1 MKIRFF
7 ISTPNDFVELLQQ
20 QLEEAG
26 HTVVYEGSD
35 VDLIHILGA
44 PTYRAKKMLGGARTR
59 LIPVV
64 WSPMRTV
71 NKWMLQHATAVH
83 VWGLHEQ
90 EQLQKLAKN
99 ATDLLI
105 KNPIITN
112 DITNKGLLAG
122 ITQLY
127 KSILEKHDT
136 QMRADIESRIAKMG
150 ETEET
155 LHKVLFEFLYMRY
168 LFQRHAIPVDELRN
182 MRNLMTASNYN
193 EEEMSSILKKL
204 KLHDF
209 IASLETVMEEEASL
223 TEGFE
228 PVTSL
233 DNHLTKKIRKIII
246 KEYSNNENP
255 TT

>member
-7 ISTPNDFVELLQQ
+7 ISSPNDFVELLQQ

-44 PTYRAKKMLGGARTR
+44 PTYRAKKMLGGARSR

-71 NKWMLQHATAVH
+71 NKWMLRHATAIH

-90 EQLQKLAKN
+90 QQLQKLSKN
-99 ATDLLI
+99 TTVFLI
-105 KNPIITN
+105 KNPIVTN
-112 DITNKGLLAG
+112 DITKQGLLNG
-122 ITQLY
+122 MLQLY
-127 KSILEKHDT
+127 DNILKTHDT
-136 QMRADIESRIAKMG
+136 QIRSNIEERITKLG
-150 ETEET
+150 ETEEVI
-155 LHKVLFEFLYMRY
+155 HKILFEFLYMRY
-168 LFQRHAIPVDELRN
+168 LFQRHAIPVDTLRN
-182 MRNLMTASNYN
+182 LRNIMTSNNYN
-193 EEEMSSILKKL
+193 EDDMDSILTRL

-209 IASLETVMEEEASL
+209 IASLEKVMEEEASL

-228 PVTSL
+228 PIPVL
-233 DNHLTKKIRKIII
+233 DNRLTKKIRIIII
-246 KEYSNNENP
+246 KEDSNNENP

>member
-7 ISTPNDFVELLQQ
+7 ISSPNDFVELLQQ

-44 PTYRAKKMLGGARTR
+44 PTYRAKKIMGGARSR

-71 NKWMLQHATAVH
+71 NKWMLHHATAVH
-83 VWGLHEQ
+83 VWGRHEQ
-90 EQLQKLAKN
+90 EHLQKLAKN
-99 ATDLLI
+99 TTVFLI
-105 KNPIITN
+105 KNPIVTN
-112 DITNKGLLAG
+112 DITKRGLLAG
-122 ITQLY
+122 IIQLY
-127 KSILEKHDT
+127 DNILKKHDT
-136 QMRADIESRIAKMG
+136 QIRSNIEERITKMG
-150 ETEET
+150 ETEEV
-155 LHKVLFEFLYMRY
+155 LHQVLFEFLYIRY
-168 LFQRHAIPVDELRN
+168 LFQRHAIPVDALRN
-182 MRNLMTASNYN
+182 LRNIMTSNNYN
-193 EEEMSSILKKL
+193 EDDMETLLKRL

-209 IASLETVMEEEASL
+209 IASLEKVIEEETSL

-228 PVTSL
+228 PVPAL
-233 DNHLTKKIRKIII
+233 DNRLTKKIRKVII
-246 KEYSNNENP
+246 KEDINNENP